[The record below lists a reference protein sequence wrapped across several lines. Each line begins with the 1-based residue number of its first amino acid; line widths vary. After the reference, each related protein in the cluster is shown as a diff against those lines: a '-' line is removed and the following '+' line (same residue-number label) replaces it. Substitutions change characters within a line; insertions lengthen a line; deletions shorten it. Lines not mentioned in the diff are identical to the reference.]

1 MNNLHIKCIL
11 NTVTL
16 VNKIR
21 VAKNMLHIQF
31 MPLIQFNVYAFRL
44 FTVTHKVTSSD

>member
-31 MPLIQFNVYAFRL
+31 NVYAFRL